1 MAGGAALCVLLL
13 LAAGTGAQAA
23 PTASAPASV
32 AAAAAV
38 GAAAAPGRAAA
49 AIAAAPVFAAPA
61 QTALPGPSGGLARV
75 ALALVLVVGAIFA
88 AGWFSRRM
96 HGARGTRHPGLEV
109 LAQLSL
115 GPRERAVL
123 IRVGAQQLL
132 VGVAGGHI
140 RTLHVCEPGT
150 VPAMAAG
157 SAGADVPAAH
167 AQAAAGGDVAQRP
180 SFKAL
185 LLKSLG
191 K

>member
-1 MAGGAALCVLLL
+1 M
-13 LAAGTGAQAA
+13 
-23 PTASAPASV
+23 
-32 AAAAAV
+32 
-38 GAAAAPGRAAA
+38 
-49 AIAAAPVFAAPA
+49 FAAPA
-61 QTALPGPSGGLARV
+61 QTALPGPTGSVARV
-75 ALALVLVVGAIFA
+75 ALALVLVVLAIFA

-96 HGARGTRHPGLEV
+96 HGTRGTRHPGLEV

-132 VGVAGGHI
+132 VGVAGGYI
-140 RTLHVCEPGT
+140 RTLHVCEPGA
-150 VPAMAAG
+150 VPAVVAG
-157 SAGADVPAAH
+157 SAGAAR
-167 AQAAAGGDVAQRP
+167 AAGGDVAAGSAQTADGADIAQRP